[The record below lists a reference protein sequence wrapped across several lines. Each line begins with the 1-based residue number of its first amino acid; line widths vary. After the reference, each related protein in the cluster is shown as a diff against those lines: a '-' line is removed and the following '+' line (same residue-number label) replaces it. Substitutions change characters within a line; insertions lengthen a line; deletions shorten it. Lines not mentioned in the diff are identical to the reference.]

1 MRSTR
6 STLFAVAIVAA
17 LTMSASTAH
26 AADCPG
32 ANLLPAVASVATAKS
47 ATLCLL
53 NSERS
58 ARGLAPLSS
67 QVTLESAATSYS
79 EAMVRQRFFGHV
91 SPGGQTL
98 SDRLAS
104 YVAGASSW
112 RTGEN
117 LAWGGGIQANPSA
130 IVDAWMASPS
140 HRVNILNGAFRE
152 IGVGIAGGSPNG
164 ALSELS
170 ATYTT
175 HFGARTTST
184 TQASAASVSTGTR
197 STKRISAKQK
207 KQISRRCHRVA
218 NRTKASKKTRTAR
231 YDRCMRTKLRAAKK
245 R

>member
-6 STLFAVAIVAA
+6 STLLAAAIVAS

-26 AADCPG
+26 AADCSG

-53 NSERS
+53 NSERT
-58 ARGLAPLSS
+58 ARGLAPLST
-67 QVTLESAATSYS
+67 QPTLEAAATSYS
-79 EAMVRQRFFGHV
+79 SAMVRQRFFGHV
-91 SPGGQTL
+91 SPGGQTVA
-98 SDRLAS
+98 DRLAS
-104 YVAGASSW
+104 YIAGASSW

-117 LAWGGGIQANPSA
+117 LAWGGATLATPSA
-130 IVDAWMASPS
+130 IVRAWMASPS
-140 HRVNILNGAFRE
+140 HRDNILTAAFRE
-152 IGVGIAGGSPNG
+152 IGVGIVGGTPKG
-164 ALSELS
+164 ALPALS

-184 TQASAASVSTGTR
+184 TQASAASVSTTGTR
-197 STKRISAKQK
+197 RVSAKQK

-231 YDRCMRTKLRAAKK
+231 YNRCMRTKLRAATK